1 MMSPEG
7 RGCCLAGCREG
18 TREASAVHHAFPLP
32 FSCRLLLSIFCV
44 YFCCGF
50 TVESVCL
57 LFCWRS
63 RCWAGQACV
72 RAMSALGLENSGRSL
87 AFSFLPL
94 LCCFTLAG
102 QGRAGHASSL
112 LPCSAFCVF
121 MVCRVNALTS
131 FSLPLRSIFF
141 EEIMLAS
148 ILYLFSLYSR

>member
-1 MMSPEG
+1 MDSQG
-7 RGCCLAGCREG
+7 FLRCEG
-18 TREASAVHHAFPLP
+18 TPLP
-32 FSCRLLLSIFCV
+32 FSALFLAIRSPLVLGLLISIWFRVVGSRERPLLCSIAGTRHLIDPRSRSPFPVTCYFQILV

-57 LFCWRS
+57 LFCWGS

-102 QGRAGHASSL
+102 QGRARFFLAPL
-112 LPCSAFCVF
+112 L
-121 MVCRVNALTS
+121 RV
-131 FSLPLRSIFF
+131 LRVHGVP
-141 EEIMLAS
+141 
-148 ILYLFSLYSR
+148 R

>member
-32 FSCRLLLSIFCV
+32 FSCRLLLSFFCV

-72 RAMSALGLENSGRSL
+72 RAMSALGVGSPTLGFPFF
-87 AFSFLPL
+87 FSFLP
-94 LCCFTLAG
+94 
-102 QGRAGHASSL
+102 L

-121 MVCRVNALTS
+121 IMVCDVNAHFLFFALYSCT
-131 FSLPLRSIFF
+131 RSIFF

-148 ILYLFSLYSR
+148 IFHLFSLILYLCYG